1 MIQIVPEKKKG
12 NIFRHSPIL
21 NQVREEAYLFFFFAA
36 FFGAFLV
43 ALFFMLFPPILLDSS
58 CAPSTTCSGNS
69 RS

>member
-1 MIQIVPEKKKG
+1 MKKG

-36 FFGAFLV
+36 FFFGAFLV

-58 CAPSTTCSGNS
+58 CAPSTSRSGNS